1 MGVGGLG
8 SGRIGAQVRY
18 CRGVQAVIA
27 LPRTAAA
34 RVPARAPPLP
44 PNRVS
49 LHPQPPT
56 LQAMLARNPEERPT
70 IHAVVA
76 KFNALANE
84 TGCTLNSVT
93 STLRS

>member
-1 MGVGGLG
+1 
-8 SGRIGAQVRY
+8 
-18 CRGVQAVIA
+18 
-27 LPRTAAA
+27 
-34 RVPARAPPLP
+34 
-44 PNRVS
+44 
-49 LHPQPPT
+49 
-56 LQAMLARNPEERPT
+56 MLARNPEERPT